1 MRLYLGNLAFS
12 TTDEDL
18 RELFGP
24 HGNVTDVRV
33 VSDRDTGRSRG
44 FGFVEFSN
52 DDEARAAMAALNQ
65 QEVEGRTITVNEAR
79 ERTGGGGGGRDRR

>member
-1 MRLYLGNLAFS
+1 MRLYVGNLAFS

-18 RELFGP
+18 RALFSP
-24 HGNVTDVRV
+24 HGTVTDVRV

-44 FGFVEFSN
+44 FGFVEFAN

-65 QEVEGRTITVNEAR
+65 QEVGGRTITVNEAR
-79 ERTGGGGGGRDRR
+79 ERTGGGRDRR

>member
-1 MRLYLGNLAFS
+1 MRLYVGNLAFS

-18 RELFGP
+18 RALFSP
-24 HGNVTDVRV
+24 YGNVTDVRV

-44 FGFVEFSN
+44 FGFVEFPN

-79 ERTGGGGGGRDRR
+79 ERTGGGRDRR

>member
-1 MRLYLGNLAFS
+1 MRLYVGNLAFS

-18 RELFGP
+18 RELFSP
-24 HGNVTDVRV
+24 YGNVTDVRV

-65 QEVEGRTITVNEAR
+65 QEIEGRTITVNEAR
-79 ERTGGGGGGRDRR
+79 ERTGGGGRDRR